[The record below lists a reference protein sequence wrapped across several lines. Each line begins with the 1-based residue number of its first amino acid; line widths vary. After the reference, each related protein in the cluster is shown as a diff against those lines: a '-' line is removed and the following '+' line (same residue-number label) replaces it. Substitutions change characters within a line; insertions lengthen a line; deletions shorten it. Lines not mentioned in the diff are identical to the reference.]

1 MEAVA
6 IDHESA
12 VLILQVLRLSREPVG
27 VGRLLEGVLP
37 HPGALLRRVRE
48 ADPVVEVVGEEGKE
62 GGLNQGSCFLKKR
75 IIGFLALFITC
86 SLGSSTSTRY
96 APCSSQYWPPDIT
109 GNHELKDFLKNK
121 ISSPTEGQLF
131 VGVARTRVCRSSS
144 TRLTSGAS
152 GASSTPTR
160 RSGGTG

>member
-1 MEAVA
+1 MVLGDDENGHSQFLLSTRLRQAFRRARGPRRRPKSQTRTGSRAREGRCCGTGIIFFYKKDFAFILEAVA

-48 ADPVVEVVGEEGKE
+48 ADPVVEVVGEKGEE
-62 GGLNQGSCFLKKR
+62 GGLNEETCFYFKR

-86 SLGSSTSTRY
+86 SLGSSTSTR
-96 APCSSQYWPPDIT
+96 
-109 GNHELKDFLKNK
+109 
-121 ISSPTEGQLF
+121 
-131 VGVARTRVCRSSS
+131 
-144 TRLTSGAS
+144 
-152 GASSTPTR
+152 
-160 RSGGTG
+160 